1 MSKKRV
7 RGLFDIVSLADG
19 EEWELEPN
27 SEDFVFGIGMGATKD
42 ATRWAYKGF
51 LLEAGQAIKNVA
63 SKKSGRPQ
71 LAPYQHIDCRRAYA
85 IWEHVNTYIDE
96 QDRSKLSNR
105 GLIRRLQKLEAK
117 HAQLVSKRQSRLFPI
132 TTESLETSVSR
143 GKSTLKI
150 DQTWSSEVC
159 EKLRRYYSQTTD

>member
-1 MSKKRV
+1 MSKKRI
-7 RGLFDIVSLADG
+7 RGILDLVSLADG
-19 EEWELEPN
+19 EEWEIEPM
-27 SEDFVFGIGMGATKD
+27 SEDFVVGMGMGATKD

-51 LLEAGQAIKNVA
+51 SLEAGQAMKNVA

-85 IWEHVNTYIDE
+85 IWDHVNTYIEE
-96 QDRSKLSNR
+96 QNRSKLSNR
-105 GLIRRLQKLEAK
+105 GLIQELQKLETK
-117 HAQLVSKRQSRLFPI
+117 HAQLVSKRQSLLFPI

-143 GKSTLKI
+143 GKTALKI